1 MPRRE
6 RRDRTERRVRPD
18 RAERG
23 ERRRRRLRR
32 GAYLLPSLFTIGNM
46 LLGFYAVVLAF
57 RGSQAVLDLELGDR
71 YFARAALLIF
81 IAAIV
86 DTLDGRI
93 ARMTGTDSDFGRE
106 YDSLADLFT
115 FGAAPALLT
124 FLWDLRGL
132 GRLGWLVPLCY
143 MVCTATRLA
152 RFNVQAKVADTRY
165 FVGLPSPAAAGAVCS
180 LLFYVPAAD
189 GWRDAWAVFV
199 LVTLFAVGALEVST
213 FRYWSPKQIDLRKRW
228 SYRAALP
235 LALIV
240 LVVVLEPKA
249 VFLVLGAVYALSGPV
264 MWAVG
269 RLRRKG
275 AGPAGEQAPGEP
287 GGGPGEG
294 PLEVP

>member
-1 MPRRE
+1 MNREE
-6 RRDRTERRVRPD
+6 RRDRRRK
-18 RAERG
+18 
-23 ERRRRRLRR
+23 RLRR

-46 LLGFYAVVLAF
+46 LLGFYAVVNAF
-57 RGSQAVLDLELGDR
+57 RGSQVLVPDAGDP
-71 YFARAALLIF
+71 YFARAALAIF
-81 IAAIV
+81 VAAIL

-124 FLWDLRGL
+124 FLWDLHGL
-132 GRLGWLVPLCY
+132 GRLGWLVPLYY

-180 LLFYVPAAD
+180 LLFYVPGTD
-189 GWRDAWAVFV
+189 GWRDLWALFV
-199 LVTLFAVGALEVST
+199 LITLVGVGTLEVST

-235 LALIV
+235 LALIL

-249 VFLVLGAVYALSGPV
+249 VFLAMGVVYSLSGPFV
-264 MWAVG
+264 WLAG
-269 RLRRKG
+269 RFRRRG
-275 AGPAGEQAPGEP
+275 PEGDAEEAGLPDPDVPDEGDEPAPADER
-287 GGGPGEG
+287 
-294 PLEVP
+294 

>member
-1 MPRRE
+1 MARRE
-6 RRDRTERRVRPD
+6 RPERPERPVRN
-18 RAERG
+18 

-46 LLGFYAVVLAF
+46 VLGFYAIVLAY
-57 RGSQAVLDLELGDR
+57 RGSQIVYLEGGDR

-81 IAAIV
+81 IAAIL

-93 ARMTGTDSDFGRE
+93 ARMTGTDSEFGRE

-124 FLWDLRGL
+124 FFWDLQGL
-132 GRLGWLVPLCY
+132 GRLGWLVPLYY

-152 RFNVQAKVADTRY
+152 RFNVQTKVVDTRY

-180 LLFYVPAAD
+180 LLFYVPSAD
-189 GWRDAWAVFV
+189 GLREIWTVFL
-199 LVTLFAVGALEVST
+199 LVTLVAVGTLEVST

-249 VFLVLGAVYALSGPV
+249 VFLVIGAVYALSGPV
-264 MWAVG
+264 MWLVG
-269 RLRRKG
+269 RLRRRG
-275 AGPAGEQAPGEP
+275 AAGEIEAPPGEP
-287 GGGPGEG
+287 AGGPGEG
-294 PLEVP
+294 PLVP